1 MGPKLPRFSTQTLV
15 VLDAL
20 VSSPHNELSGAQIA
34 RITGLASG
42 TLYPL
47 LLRLERAGCVESRWE
62 TDDPHTLGRPR
73 RRFYHVT
80 SLGAENARTE
90 ARRFEPALRRLA
102 WDG

>member
-1 MGPKLPRFSTQTLV
+1 MGPKLPRFSTQTFV

-20 VSSPHNELSGAQIA
+20 VASPELSGAQIA

-62 TDDPHTLGRPR
+62 ADDPHALGRPR
-73 RRFYHVT
+73 RRFYQVT
-80 SLGAENARTE
+80 PLGEKNARTE
-90 ARRFEPALRRLA
+90 AQRLEPTIRRLA
-102 WDG
+102 WGDG